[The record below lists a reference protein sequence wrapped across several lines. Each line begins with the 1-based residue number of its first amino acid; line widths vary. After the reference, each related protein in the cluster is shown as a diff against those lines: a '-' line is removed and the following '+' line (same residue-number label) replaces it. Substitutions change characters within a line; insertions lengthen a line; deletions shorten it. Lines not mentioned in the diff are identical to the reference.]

1 MKDYPGKDCSVSSFD
16 DSRSSSRHVL
26 SPEATN
32 QKIKGDV
39 HATGSN
45 FHNLN
50 VVLDNQ
56 SVDCTR
62 GNGFSRAIAN
72 MARGTSRQRRK
83 EYSPF
88 RENVFTQALTN
99 SAINCAPISRES
111 DYHVLE
117 TRRHWEKSSG
127 SRAVF
132 QSGTHS
138 LSRTFPSINSLMGS
152 RTAILPLTNDKY
164 LEDGQ
169 RPRRSKSLLRT
180 KTHMFQEA
188 DHNSEILSKHVG

>member
-1 MKDYPGKDCSVSSFD
+1 MKDYPGKDSSVSSFD

-26 SPEATN
+26 SREVTS
-32 QKIKGDV
+32 QKIKADA

-56 SVDCTR
+56 FIDGTR
-62 GNGFSRAIAN
+62 GNGFSRAVAT
-72 MARGTSRQRRK
+72 MARGTSKQRRK

-88 RENVFTQALTN
+88 RDNIFTQALTN
-99 SAINCAPISRES
+99 SANNFAPVNRES

-138 LSRTFPSINSLMGS
+138 LTKTFPSINSLMGS
-152 RTAILPLTNDKY
+152 QVATPPFTNDKY
-164 LEDGQ
+164 LEDGN
-169 RPRRSKSLLRT
+169 RPRRSKSFLRT
-180 KTHMFQEA
+180 KIHLFQEA
-188 DHNSEILSKHVG
+188 DHNSEILSKHVS